1 MKSCRPNASWRDC
14 ILILPPFH
22 LFSLRS
28 SPSAP
33 GTHSRSSK
41 GEQCAE
47 QMKTRWCLLEEN
59 IIYLTS
65 PSGAHMRHSSLS
77 SPLCRPPPL
86 HSPKTIATACAAV
99 AVAKGNETFAFSRG
113 FLKKYL
119 NFLTFEM
126 QQAAWLRASE
136 ARFPS
141 PLSWYHPIPSRKGEW
156 LRGPRQAVTTNC
168 NGGQGNKMNELLT
181 KIAPS
186 VELVAFIII
195 YLVASLTGRD
205 RKKGV
210 GVGNWEGAGAA
221 VGWYIQSAEKT
232 ENWVG

>member
-1 MKSCRPNASWRDC
+1 
-14 ILILPPFH
+14 
-22 LFSLRS
+22 
-28 SPSAP
+28 
-33 GTHSRSSK
+33 
-41 GEQCAE
+41 
-47 QMKTRWCLLEEN
+47 MKTRWCLLEEN

-186 VELVAFIII
+186 VDLVAFIII
-195 YLVASLTGRD
+195 YLVASLRKKWRGGRELRRGWGCSWMIYPISWKNWELSGEEGQSKETERESWRMTVRD
-205 RKKGV
+205 R
-210 GVGNWEGAGAA
+210 
-221 VGWYIQSAEKT
+221 
-232 ENWVG
+232 WVGELERVRRRKRKRLRKWVKLSKK